1 MAVEHILLSERH
13 ATAFPFN
20 SDTRRAEG
28 CAAIEALASVSGV
41 GSGGLASLH
50 RNQRHAQLQ
59 RLYRLLLQPA
69 ALSAPGLRPGFN
81 PQDYVNRGNAFNCP
95 DFQSQAEAQAVL
107 RADPRDP
114 NQMDT
119 DRDGVACETRPPR
132 EIRSGVLL
140 TQSPDSA
147 PRTRKHC
154 GELGAEPISVI
165 WSADEEGEHGQHR

>member
-1 MAVEHILLSERH
+1 M
-13 ATAFPFN
+13 
-20 SDTRRAEG
+20 
-28 CAAIEALASVSGV
+28 SGR
-41 GSGGLASLH
+41 GGLLRCTGTSATRSSSAS
-50 RNQRHAQLQ
+50 
-59 RLYRLLLQPA
+59 YRLLLQPA

-95 DFQSQAEAQAVL
+95 DFPSQAEAQAVL

-132 EIRSGVLL
+132 EIQSGVLL